1 MQMANRL
8 AIFPPRVRPEIF
20 VAVWCAFGAPSAS
33 LPGHSD
39 LQPSWLTP
47 PAVAAP
53 PLHGQERPRAESGAL
68 PPIAPVRQPSPPSTT
83 PDGAVAPGRSSGMVQ
98 QSPPNS
104 FTGFGLN
111 RTDDQ
116 TARATAP
123 LGRGDANVRGV
134 DPTFAHHVTQ
144 PLASMRA
151 VAPPLQPVSPAVL
164 LWPHRPTQPLA
175 SFCHAHAGRADQ

>member
-1 MQMANRL
+1 MFNMR
-8 AIFPPRVRPEIF
+8 FPV
-20 VAVWCAFGAPSAS
+20 
-33 LPGHSD
+33 LNLHS
-39 LQPSWLTP
+39 
-47 PAVAAP
+47 
-53 PLHGQERPRAESGAL
+53 PLS
-68 PPIAPVRQPSPPSTT
+68 
-83 PDGAVAPGRSSGMVQ
+83 
-98 QSPPNS
+98 S
-104 FTGFGLN
+104 FTGY
-111 RTDDQ
+111 RQDRASDQ

-123 LGRGDANVRGV
+123 LGRGDADVRGV